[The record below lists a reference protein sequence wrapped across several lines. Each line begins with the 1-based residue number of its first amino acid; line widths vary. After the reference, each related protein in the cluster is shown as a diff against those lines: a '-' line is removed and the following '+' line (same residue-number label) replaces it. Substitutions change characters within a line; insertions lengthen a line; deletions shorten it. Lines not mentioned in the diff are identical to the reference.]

1 MKSVTLPLAS
11 RSTRLLD
18 EPAAI
23 IVNPTANLIEELAIA
38 QAINPIATIK
48 FIDVNII
55 GEKW

>member
-23 IVNPTANLIEELAIA
+23 IVNPMANLIEELDIA
-38 QAINPIATIK
+38 QAINPVATIK